1 MGTAQGENQDTRIV
15 GFCTKSRREIDA
27 IFTHPNDSS
36 WPGRGSEDVNLLANN
51 RSFGKDRGYLNYLN
65 WVAASTG
72 G

>member
-1 MGTAQGENQDTRIV
+1 MPTYQNFDDMTNGWQ
-15 GFCTKSRREIDA
+15 
-27 IFTHPNDSS
+27 

-51 RSFGKDRGYLNYLN
+51 RSFGMDRGYLNYLN